1 MIIGHDNRS
10 PTQPTGRGR
19 SRRRL
24 GFCAVMSTIRIA
36 ALLLAVAALRA
47 ATAHADV
54 TPPSP
59 TMSTATA
66 TTATTSTAA
75 TTTTTATNTTT
86 ATTSRA
92 PAKPCWHRVV
102 SRIALGRPIE
112 IDVFYYG
119 LKKHTIVDTGFF
131 IALAVQKPGS
141 TTWTHVSWEAPVITA
156 LHGGWKWETVYHS
169 PAKVA
174 RGTYRLTVYPETPY
188 GNGRGGSCQAA
199 PVSRFIPVR

>member
-1 MIIGHDNRS
+1 
-10 PTQPTGRGR
+10 
-19 SRRRL
+19 
-24 GFCAVMSTIRIA
+24 MSTIRIA
-36 ALLLAVAALRA
+36 ALLLAVAALGA

-86 ATTSRA
+86 TNTTSRA